1 MLIVCSARLY
11 NSAPL
16 DYATPPFPS
25 LYWPINVRPG
35 VANYLYYS
43 YDIWR
48 FTLLWTLIIFAVFHM
63 TAAAFAVLMQ
73 SRKGRKAWRYVWF
86 IPVVYALIAG
96 IEALLAGSFVG
107 LM

>member
-1 MLIVCSARLY
+1 MK
-11 NSAPL
+11 
-16 DYATPPFPS
+16 
-25 LYWPINVRPG
+25 PG

-43 YDIWR
+43 SDIWR

-63 TAAAFAVLMQ
+63 TAAAFALLMQ
-73 SRKGRKAWRYVWF
+73 LSKGKRALKYMWI